1 MKIVVTGANGFLA
14 QHLCMYLANKG
25 FNCYAV
31 SRGERRIPV
40 AERID
45 YTSLDLTDRS
55 LVHAYIHAVQPDVIV
70 HVAAM
75 SKPDECHQNRETCL
89 LQNVTA
95 TGYLLQAA
103 ENCSSH
109 FIYLSTDFIFGENG
123 PHAEDD
129 LPDPLNFY
137 GESKLMA
144 EKLVQ
149 DYAGHFTIVR
159 PVFIYGRHW
168 EGMRPSFIQWVQQQ
182 LQAGK
187 AIKVVSDQLRTPTY
201 APDIC
206 KGIERIIELQKE
218 GVYHLAGKD
227 ILSPYSM
234 AKMVARVLGLNESLI
249 QEVDSNSFPEPVR
262 RSRKSGLK
270 IDKAIRELNYQPLS
284 FEAGLRNSFGIWL
297 KFFQ

>member
-14 QHLCMYLANKG
+14 QHLCIYLANKG
-25 FNCYAV
+25 FDCFAV
-31 SRGERRIPV
+31 SRGERRIPI
-40 AERID
+40 ATHIE
-45 YTSLDLTDRS
+45 YTSLDLTHQS
-55 LVHAYIHAVQPDVIV
+55 LVHAYIHTIQPDVIV

-75 SKPDECHQNRETCL
+75 SKPDECHVNRDACL

-95 TGYLLQAA
+95 TAYLLDAA
-103 ENCSSH
+103 EKCASH
-109 FIYLSTDFIFGENG
+109 FIYLSTDFIFGEGG
-123 PHAEDD
+123 PHAEED

-149 DYAGHFTIVR
+149 DYAGPYTIVR
-159 PVFIYGRHW
+159 PVFIYGKQW

-187 AIKVVSDQLRTPTY
+187 PIKVVSDQLRTPTY

-206 KGIERIIELQKE
+206 KGIHRIIEAQKT

-227 ILSPYSM
+227 ILSPYRM
-234 AKMVARVLGLNESLI
+234 ALMVARVLGLNQSLI
-249 QEVDSNSFPEPVR
+249 EEVDSRSFPEPVR
-262 RSRKSGLK
+262 RSSKSGLK
-270 IDKAIRELNYQPLS
+270 INKAFRELNYQPHS
-284 FEAGLRNSFGIWL
+284 FEEALRKSFAV
-297 KFFQ
+297 